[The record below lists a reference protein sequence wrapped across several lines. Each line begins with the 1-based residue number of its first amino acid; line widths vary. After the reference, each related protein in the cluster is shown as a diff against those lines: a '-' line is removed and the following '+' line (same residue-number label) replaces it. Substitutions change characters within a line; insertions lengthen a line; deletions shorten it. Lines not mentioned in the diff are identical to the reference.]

1 MIIDVTNL
9 KTSKDETKKID
20 FTNATIA
27 ENKQYQDLLI
37 ISNCRNIEHPNYE
50 TTIHISKTINPMS
63 LMTII
68 SSEPERP
75 DDSEFYYV
83 PYIPKNEIY
92 IIDKENK
99 EKIMNEIS

>member
-20 FTNATIA
+20 FTNETIA
-27 ENKQYQDLLI
+27 ENKQSQDLLI

-63 LMTII
+63 IMTII

-75 DDSEFYYV
+75 DDS
-83 PYIPKNEIY
+83 
-92 IIDKENK
+92 
-99 EKIMNEIS
+99 